1 MMLADAPTTWPEP
14 PETSMLELLLV
25 FVGIPLLAVV
35 VISLLVMAPSIAKG
49 PRFSPGQPWEA
60 EPEWFGA
67 PERTQVGTAPQ
78 RPQLQ
83 GSTRATDQRA
93 GTPNPAVTGDE
104 KDSGGASVRW

>member
-1 MMLADAPTTWPEP
+1 VTLADAPTTWAEP

-25 FVGIPLLAVV
+25 FVGIPLLVVV

-49 PRFSPGQPWEA
+49 PRFSPGQPWDA

-67 PERTQVGTAPQ
+67 PERTQLGTAPQ
-78 RPQLQ
+78 QRQLQ
-83 GSTRATDQRA
+83 GSTRTTDQTA
-93 GTPNPAVTGDE
+93 GAPNAAVTGDE